1 MVRIHQKSQIC
12 PVSLGHNAA
21 EMRKINSRL
30 PKSNLFSRWS
40 GYINMSN
47 FRPFKVTAIK
57 KRINFIFDV
66 TTKTKWK
73 GKLEK
78 KRRLPKIQNCNYA
91 KSGRYVFL
99 NHVEVSSQKIKSC
112 CNNNL
117 DEASTFNFSHYM
129 DTRQSEMCNI
139 KKLPKFRNFSR
150 NSKHDTP
157 SEVCWWDV

>member
-12 PVSLGHNAA
+12 PVSLCHNAA
-21 EMRKINSRL
+21 KMRKINSRL
-30 PKSNLFSRWS
+30 PKSSLFSRWS

-57 KRINFIFDV
+57 KESTLSLMSPQRLSEKV
-66 TTKTKWK
+66 
-73 GKLEK
+73 KLK
-78 KRRLPKIQNCNYA
+78 KKKRLPKIQNCNFA

-117 DEASTFNFSHYM
+117 DEESTFNFSHYM
-129 DTRQSEMCNI
+129 DTRQSEMCNL
-139 KKLPKFRNFSR
+139 KKLPKFWNFSR
-150 NSKHDTP
+150 NSMHDTP
-157 SEVCWWDV
+157 SEVCW